1 MKLNKNRKL
10 WKAYS
15 TIALIANILTALSV
29 SALAVLGVISYALAF
44 PTVVCLAVFLVFWA
58 SLGGLFAKILM
69 MTASYFGKK
78 MRKIKLPRKGER
90 V

>member
-1 MKLNKNRKL
+1 MKINKNRKL

-44 PTVVCLAVFLVFWA
+44 PTVVCLAVFFGVLGVAGRFLKQDLEEDGKLFWEEDKEDKA
-58 SLGGLFAKILM
+58 SKEG
-69 MTASYFGKK
+69 
-78 MRKIKLPRKGER
+78 
-90 V
+90 

>member
-1 MKLNKNRKL
+1 MKINKNRKL

-44 PTVVCLAVFLVFWA
+44 PVVVSLAVLFGVLGLAGRFIKQDLEDDGKMFWH
-58 SLGGLFAKILM
+58 KEE
-69 MTASYFGKK
+69 
-78 MRKIKLPRKGER
+78 GE
-90 V
+90 

>member
-44 PTVVCLAVFLVFWA
+44 PTVVCLAVFFGVLGLVGRFVRQDIDDDGKLFWEENEEDKA
-58 SLGGLFAKILM
+58 SKEG
-69 MTASYFGKK
+69 
-78 MRKIKLPRKGER
+78 
-90 V
+90 